1 MIVVAGNS
9 IDTSSMEME
18 SESTDDQK
26 RFIYFN
32 PNFCI
37 NNINVKELVLRA
49 EQSASRS
56 LDKHQLAQSTL
67 SLPSSQNYPFGQLQ
81 EIPSNTSTFTAITS
95 ASSYSGPS
103 HAQSAQRSA
112 LLPTPPPQF
121 KAPPAKQP
129 KRGVAGPSWIRDK
142 PFFPSDVDWNDRD
155 HPWYHKDPRYA
166 SNLLN
171 LAADYA
177 KRPNQYPKCRMPPL
191 SKRELLYRMEKLHR
205 NGKLLS
211 SLHLPSAVEKFIRYM
226 RLIKDQIE
234 FDMLRIDYSN
244 NQTYAECRRKRAMM
258 KGLGVNKYHYVNEEA
273 VEELF
278 ARSQN
283 LKGYKKQ
290 IRQDLDLSKLDT
302 SKLSPRQRRFL
313 FKHHVF
319 KQGKRVYVNTD
330 QNKDQSPKSPNLVSV
345 NKFKAVSKES
355 LSQVKKNR
363 IRQSLRYR
371 RSEDP
376 AHQDCRFYMKTGKCK
391 FGVRCIRKHDPSKL
405 PAKLKK
411 AVARKRPK
419 SSFTVNN
426 VKLPRRPVSSMP
438 PPLVPISS
446 LNLRPTPL
454 SSTNPTQAAAVSSAT
469 NIPKTVNSLSR
480 SLSNTDY
487 RFINN
492 PVLGPTK
499 VGLNKKLVNR
509 ALKWKR
515 KTALRRKQDCMFFIR
530 RGKCVFGE
538 ECRKRHD
545 PAKVALCSRFI
556 FFNRCQKLEC
566 PYQHKLIKEKM
577 PLCLYFYA
585 NQCSKEDCPFLH
597 VKLGTDVPVCE
608 KFTAGHCDKGSNCTK
623 RHTRDCETHF
633 KTGFCLDTD
642 CKLLHEK
649 ILRSRT
655 FSFSSI
661 ENAMDMDRPYFD
673 GDDFIPIGL
682 DRIEENASPDILR
695 MLDSDVESIAGSLA
709 ECD

>member
-1 MIVVAGNS
+1 MIVVAGKS
-9 IDTSSMEME
+9 IDTSNMETE
-18 SESTDDQK
+18 SESTDEQK

-32 PNFCI
+32 PNFSI

-49 EQSASRS
+49 EQSASRTQS
-56 LDKHQLAQSTL
+56 LTTQQPAQSA
-67 SLPSSQNYPFGQLQ
+67 LPLPNSQNNLFAQ
-81 EIPSNTSTFTAITS
+81 PSGAPSHVPNFREITS
-95 ASSYSGPS
+95 ASYQSGSSNIQP
-103 HAQSAQRSA
+103 AQRPA
-112 LLPTPPPQF
+112 LLPTPPSQF
-121 KAPPAKQP
+121 KVPPAKQHT

-191 SKRELLYRMEKLHR
+191 SKRELLFRMEKLHR

-211 SLHLPSAVEKFIRYM
+211 FLHLPSAVEKFIRYM
-226 RLIKDQIE
+226 KLIKDQIE

-283 LKGYKKQ
+283 LKGYKEH
-290 IRQDLDLSKLDT
+290 IRKDLDLSTLDT
-302 SKLSPRQRRFL
+302 SKLTPRQRRFL

-319 KQGKRVYVNTD
+319 GQGKRVYVNTD
-330 QNKDQSPKSPNLVSV
+330 KDKDSTPKSPNLVSV

-355 LSQVKKNR
+355 LPQVKKNR
-363 IRQSLRYR
+363 IRLSLRYR
-371 RSEDP
+371 RSDDP
-376 AHQDCRFYMKTGKCK
+376 AQQDCRFYMKTGRCK

-405 PAKLKK
+405 PAKLKR
-411 AVARKRPK
+411 AAARRRPK
-419 SSFTVNN
+419 SSFSVNN
-426 VKLPRRPVSSMP
+426 VNLPRRPYSSLP
-438 PPLVPISS
+438 PPLIPISS
-446 LNLRPTPL
+446 LNQKPAP
-454 SSTNPTQAAAVSSAT
+454 SSSNPVQDISTKPAANA
-469 NIPKTVNSLSR
+469 PKTVKSLSR

-515 KTALRRKQDCMFFIR
+515 KTAIRRKQDCMFFIR

-556 FFNRCQKLEC
+556 FFNRCQISQC
-566 PYQHKLIKEKM
+566 PYQHKVDTLR
-577 PLCLYFYA
+577 Y
-585 NQCSKEDCPFLH
+585 
-597 VKLGTDVPVCE
+597 CE
-608 KFTAGHCDKGSNCTK
+608 K
-623 RHTRDCETHF
+623 
-633 KTGFCLDTD
+633 
-642 CKLLHEK
+642 
-649 ILRSRT
+649 
-655 FSFSSI
+655 SI
-661 ENAMDMDRPYFD
+661 
-673 GDDFIPIGL
+673 
-682 DRIEENASPDILR
+682 
-695 MLDSDVESIAGSLA
+695 
-709 ECD
+709 